1 LTRRHSLKSSMKNAL
16 IFLVLLGGLNGCSS
30 EAPSARGSGRY
41 QLDAWADNWFSMSID
56 EKLMVE
62 DSVSITTERSFNA
75 EIFRFDAEYPMNLN
89 FILKDYKA
97 NDTGLEYIGLSNQQM
112 GDGGFIAQITDTTT
126 GNVVV
131 SSNSAWKC
139 QVIHRAP
146 TNSTCEKDAKPE
158 STCMSEISAEPAGWM
173 GATFDTSGWSNATE
187 YTEAAV
193 SPKDGYEQ
201 IEWNAAAKL
210 IWTSS
215 LKMDNTL
222 LCKVT
227 VASP

>member
-1 LTRRHSLKSSMKNAL
+1 L
-16 IFLVLLGGLNGCSS
+16 ISACLYGCSGD
-30 EAPSARGSGRY
+30 APAARGSGRY

-56 EKLMVE
+56 EKLIVE
-62 DSVSITTERSFNA
+62 DSVPITTERSFNA
-75 EIFRFDAEYPMNLN
+75 EVFLFDAEYPMNLN
-89 FILKDYKA
+89 FVLKDFKE
-97 NDTGLEYIGLSNQQM
+97 NDTGLEYIGMANQQM

-126 GNVVV
+126 GKVVA
-131 SSNSAWKC
+131 SSSSAWKC

-146 TNSTCEKDAKPE
+146 TNTSCEKDANPQ
-158 STCMSEISAEPAGWM
+158 STCMSEISAEPAGWTS
-173 GATFDTSGWSNATE
+173 ASFDTSAWVSATE
-187 YTEAAV
+187 YSEAAV
-193 SPKDGYEQ
+193 SPKDGYDQ

-227 VASP
+227 VAGP